1 MGNNLG
7 TQPDTRFQFQFRQLL
22 KEFLNMVGGNS
33 ETAKETEIDKE
44 VKMVE
49 NNEDKERMKNLMEM
63 VSIDENSGGK
73 GKKKSRNQ
81 QAKQVQKQQ
90 SEGKVQQAQKQPSAT
105 TRPTQNRTN
114 TEHQPSKDDDYT
126 R

>member
-49 NNEDKERMKNLMEM
+49 NSEDKDIIQKLEKM
-63 VSIDENSGGK
+63 VNIDENSGGK

-90 SEGKVQQAQKQPSAT
+90 SEGKAQQNQIQPSAN

-114 TEHQPSKDDDYT
+114 TGHQPSKDDDYT

>member
-49 NNEDKERMKNLMEM
+49 NSEDKDIIQKLEKM
-63 VSIDENSGGK
+63 VNIDENSGGK

-90 SEGKVQQAQKQPSAT
+90 SEGKAQQNQIQPSAN

-114 TEHQPSKDDDYT
+114 TEYQPSKDDDYT

>member
-7 TQPDTRFQFQFRQLL
+7 TQPDTRFQFQFRKML
-22 KEFLNMVGGNS
+22 EVFLGMAWKTS
-33 ETAKETEIDKE
+33 ESAKETEIDKE
-44 VKMVE
+44 VKMVK

-114 TEHQPSKDDDYT
+114 TEYQPSKDDDYT